1 MRKWIRQRPWIWIVL
16 FFAVVILLI
25 LAFVAIAVLN
35 PPVPI

>member
-16 FFAVVILLI
+16 FFAVVILLN